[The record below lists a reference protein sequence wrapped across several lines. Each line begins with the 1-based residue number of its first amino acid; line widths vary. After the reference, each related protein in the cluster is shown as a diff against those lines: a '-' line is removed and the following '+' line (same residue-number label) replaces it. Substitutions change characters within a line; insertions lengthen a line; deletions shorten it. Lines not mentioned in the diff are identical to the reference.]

1 MNEDELLKMIIFILL
16 GYFAAKYLRLEG
28 FTPDEV
34 LNTALADINKA
45 GCCVSNTAGYGV
57 NPIPVSEAAP
67 GYSTIGPYSN
77 PCGPQ

>member
-1 MNEDELLKMIIFILL
+1 MNEEELLTMLICVML

-34 LNTALADINKA
+34 LNTALADINNA

-57 NPIPVSEAAP
+57 NPVAVSSAAP
-67 GYSTIGPYSN
+67 GFATIGAFSN